1 MTNVY
6 NIWSGEEQLTPA
18 EQKDIVKDIFESTVE
33 FIVNECPSLTE
44 YGVDNTYDA
53 MLEYIAEHD
62 ARG

>member
-1 MTNVY
+1 MSNVY

-18 EQKDIVKDIFESTVE
+18 EQKDIVKDIFESTIQ
-33 FIVNECPSLTE
+33 FICEECPSLTE
-44 YGVDNTYDA
+44 YGIDNTFDA